1 MGASG
6 SIWKGALGLVGLGG
20 LLLVYWQFNPYEVDF
35 LPRCAFHA
43 FTGFTCPG
51 CGSQR
56 SVHFLLHLDLV
67 TALREN
73 ALLVLALPYL
83 LTYGLF
89 QLQGW
94 DHRRPALRKALFGP
108 RAIRV
113 ILLVIVFFWIG
124 RNVWAAVGGG
134 SPDRI
139 SPVEAASIPSTGLT
153 LFPPELIG
161 CFSGSN

>member
-1 MGASG
+1 MASG
-6 SIWKGALGLVGLGG
+6 SNILKWVFGLAGLGL

-35 LPRCAFHA
+35 LPRCAFHT

-56 SVHFLLHLDLV
+56 SVHFLLHLDV
-67 TALREN
+67 VRALHEN
-73 ALLVLALPYL
+73 ALLVLSLPYL
-83 LTYGLF
+83 LTYSLF
-89 QLQGW
+89 RLRGW
-94 DHRRPALRKALFGP
+94 DHRRPALRKTLFGP

-113 ILLVIVFFWIG
+113 ILLVIVSFWIG

-139 SPVEAASIPSTGLT
+139 SPVEASATPVSEAT
-153 LFPPELIG
+153 LSPARDNRVLFG
-161 CFSGSN
+161 Q